1 MTVHELDRELGKQV
15 DLISAGLI
23 MQFVLKMNRTQ
34 IIINSQKELETY
46 IVKKALRIAKKVKN
60 GYPVQY
66 AVKRAYFM
74 YDYFYVN
81 KNVLIPRPDTEVV
94 VEKAIEIIQ
103 EMQEKNIGKRL
114 KILDLCTG
122 SGCIAISLA
131 KKLNNVYIV
140 GVDISNK
147 ALKVAKKN
155 CKNIIK
161 ENTINTIYFFKSNMF
176 KNIKEEQY
184 DIIISNP
191 PYIEKEVIKTLDIA
205 VQKEPHIAL
214 DGGKDGLEFYKII
227 KQNVDRY
234 LAKDGILILEI
245 GYNQAKKVKEIFNG
259 AECIKDLAN
268 NDRVIVWRKQ

>member
-184 DIIISNP
+184 DIIIS
-191 PYIEKEVIKTLDIA
+191 K
-205 VQKEPHIAL
+205 
-214 DGGKDGLEFYKII
+214 
-227 KQNVDRY
+227 R
-234 LAKDGILILEI
+234 
-245 GYNQAKKVKEIFNG
+245 
-259 AECIKDLAN
+259 
-268 NDRVIVWRKQ
+268 